1 MTLTFTTNTK
11 MLEKIW
17 KKQNLFEIRSQ
28 KINSKQ
34 RITWKIKVP
43 GTEFSIKEVAKT
55 AIFKKKQLKAQ
66 ENANK
71 QELKSRLC
79 KKEYKAIITKMQNDI
94 EKQRNMLITAKE
106 KLGEK
111 KVTAKEGINKRTR

>member
-34 RITWKIKVP
+34 RITWKIKEVP
-43 GTEFSIKEVAKT
+43 GTEFSIKEVTKT
-55 AIFKKKQLKAQ
+55 AIFKK
-66 ENANK
+66 NN
-71 QELKSRLC
+71 
-79 KKEYKAIITKMQNDI
+79 
-94 EKQRNMLITAKE
+94 
-106 KLGEK
+106 
-111 KVTAKEGINKRTR
+111 

>member
-55 AIFKKKQLKAQ
+55 AIFKKKTT
-66 ENANK
+66 ES
-71 QELKSRLC
+71 SRKC
-79 KKEYKAIITKMQNDI
+79 K
-94 EKQRNMLITAKE
+94 
-106 KLGEK
+106 
-111 KVTAKEGINKRTR
+111 